1 MVELICERESCK
13 YCLYD
18 KCENEQIKKFQNVR
32 LVNKV
37 LISVS
42 SDSNKNLQSVVKIK
56 LIWYY
61 I

>member
-18 KCENEQIKKFQNVR
+18 KCENEQIKKEFQNVR

-42 SDSNKNLQSVVKIK
+42 SDSCNKYDEDQNLFDPQS
-56 LIWYY
+56 
-61 I
+61 